1 MGSICLRAQSP
12 YRGHDVTALVPLL
25 IAFVTKFSDDG
36 SVVIEEKQGRV
47 GDPSA
52 AFMKNSVSL
61 HGGAVG
67 VGEERVFDPFLF
79 PELLQ
84 NLNRIVTDRHQFN
97 SRSPYV
103 FQIGL
108 QFN

>member
-1 MGSICLRAQSP
+1 MA
-12 YRGHDVTALVPLL
+12 LL
-25 IAFVTKFSDDG
+25 IALVTKFSDDG
-36 SVVIEEKQGRV
+36 SVVIEEKKGRV
-47 GDPSA
+47 GDPSS
-52 AFMKNSVSL
+52 AFMKDSVSL

-67 VGEERVFDPFLF
+67 VGEERIFDPLTF

-84 NLNRIVTDRHQFN
+84 NPYRIVTDSYEFD

-103 FQIGL
+103 FQIDL

>member
-1 MGSICLRAQSP
+1 MA
-12 YRGHDVTALVPLL
+12 LL

-52 AFMKNSVSL
+52 VFMKDSVSL

-67 VGEERVFDPFLF
+67 VGEKRVFDPFLF
-79 PELLQ
+79 SELLQ
-84 NLNRIVTDRHQFN
+84 NPYRIVTDSYQFD